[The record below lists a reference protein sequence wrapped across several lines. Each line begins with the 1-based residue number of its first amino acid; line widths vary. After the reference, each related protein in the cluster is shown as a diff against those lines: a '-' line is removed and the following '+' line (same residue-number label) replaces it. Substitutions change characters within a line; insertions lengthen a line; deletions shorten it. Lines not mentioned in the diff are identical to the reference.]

1 MSRTVRR
8 SALAAVLTVGALAA
22 GPAALAMADDYAP
35 ATPSP
40 SVAGVKASTG
50 GSVPGAGVAVAG
62 SGVPA
67 VDSPAVASV
76 GGAALPRTGADVA
89 VWTLTGSALVI
100 GGSAMVVASRRRR
113 TARH

>member
-50 GSVPGAGVAVAG
+50 GSVPGAGVVG
-62 SGVPA
+62 SGIPG